1 MLRIYKWIIFIS
13 IDILKICANV
23 YSIRAMKSES
33 TAAATGPGSRSASSL
48 PEWLKLVRAQVES
61 LKFGT
66 VQITVHD
73 SKVVQVERI
82 EKTRL
87 DRLH

>member
-1 MLRIYKWIIFIS
+1 M
-13 IDILKICANV
+13 N
-23 YSIRAMKSES
+23 SEP
-33 TAAATGPGSRSASSL
+33 TLGQGSRELRDARTQ
-48 PEWLKLVRAQVES
+48 PEWLKVVRTQVES

-73 SKVVQVERI
+73 SKIVQIERV

-87 DRLH
+87 DRQPNSQAERI

>member
-1 MLRIYKWIIFIS
+1 MRGIAL
-13 IDILKICANV
+13 
-23 YSIRAMKSES
+23 E
-33 TAAATGPGSRSASSL
+33 
-48 PEWLKLVRAQVES
+48 PEWLKVVRAQVES

-73 SKVVQVERI
+73 SKVVQIERV

-87 DRLH
+87 DRLHGS